1 MRDGLQLRGKPADV
15 DQDRWRDIAGVAAA
29 FVMRGGPVPVVDVEA
44 FRGLFIIEYGASAG
58 VVQVM
63 AWWSDRGKLLDAL
76 HGRIDLIQV
85 LIYAHWQR
93 APAPADENRDMTVLV
108 HPEPIELES
117 RELVSPR
124 HLRNTD
130 AMAVTREPAN
140 RNEYLIRLC
149 LPSSAI
155 LPIPLASFRCLRR
168 TR

>member
-15 DQDRWRDIAGVAAA
+15 DQDMWRDIAGVAAA
-29 FVMRGGPVPVVDVEA
+29 FVMRAGPVPVVDVEA
-44 FRGLFIIEYGASAG
+44 FRSVFIIEYGASAG

-63 AWWSDRGKLLDAL
+63 AWWFDRGKLLNAL

-108 HPEPIELES
+108 HPGPVELES

-124 HLRNTD
+124 RLHNTD

-149 LPSSAI
+149 LPRSAMP
-155 LPIPLASFRCLRR
+155 PIPLAVLQAFA
-168 TR
+168 